1 MNPTSDPR
9 AGDNAPP
16 PELAGAFAQL
26 RIDLAGAH
34 APPAVWVR
42 ARGAALQA
50 TMPHAPSA
58 AVAGVRPAVA
68 WPTLAAGM
76 AGMAALLLV
85 WCVGPGHQPSVRTPV
100 AAPDMGAGP
109 VGRVPRASG
118 FVPVASPERFA
129 ELWQGGA
136 QAAPAWV
143 VRAELP
149 RERLAA
155 LGLPYDPA
163 RAGKIGNEKPIQIVR
178 EVWTSPELL
187 LTVQSRD
194 ADPRSAERTYRLTNL
209 KRGEPDAALMKVPAD
224 YAASGAAAM
233 PSVPATPGAPATP
246 GTRRPAAS
254 GSTPKG

>member
-9 AGDNAPP
+9 AGDSALP
-16 PELAGAFAQL
+16 PELADAFAQL

-34 APPAVWVR
+34 APPAVWARV
-42 ARGAALQA
+42 RGAALQA
-50 TMPHAPSA
+50 AMPRAPSG
-58 AVAGVRPAVA
+58 AVAGVRPAIA

-76 AGMAALLLV
+76 AVMAALLLV
-85 WCVGPGHQPSVRTPV
+85 WWVGPGRHQPARPPV
-100 AAPDMGAGP
+100 ATPDMGAGP

-143 VRAELP
+143 VRTELP

-163 RAGKIGNEKPIQIVR
+163 RAGEPVHA
-178 EVWTSPELL
+178 ELL
-187 LTVQSRD
+187 MHPSGDVLAV
-194 ADPRSAERTYRLTNL
+194 RLT
-209 KRGEPDAALMKVPAD
+209 R
-224 YAASGAAAM
+224 
-233 PSVPATPGAPATP
+233 
-246 GTRRPAAS
+246 
-254 GSTPKG
+254 